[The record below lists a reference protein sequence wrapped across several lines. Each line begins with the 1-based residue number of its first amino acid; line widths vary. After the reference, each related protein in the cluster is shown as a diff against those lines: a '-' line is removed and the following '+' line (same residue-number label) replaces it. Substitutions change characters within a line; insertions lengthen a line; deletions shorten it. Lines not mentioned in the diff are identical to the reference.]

1 MKQYS
6 FFVLLFVLLGAVN
19 EGFSQ
24 EDSLSIEKCYSLA
37 RENYP
42 AIQKMDLIARAA
54 EFDVKNAN
62 RKYLPQLNLS
72 SSMSYSYYDVA
83 GDVQNVELN
92 NGQYGAQANLN
103 QLIYDGGETRY
114 QKKLAIAQSDLQSQ
128 QLETELYAL
137 KNRINQVFFGIIL
150 LDLQLEQIQINRE
163 NLESQFKK
171 IEAMVENGVLLRS
184 NLDELRVELMNIDMM
199 RTEYESNKIAYLR
212 VLSLFVGEDILNSK
226 RLAKPQ
232 TPTLGDEILRVEL
245 LTFEKQRLIYDWQEK
260 QLRSSFTPRLQA
272 YANGAMSYLNA
283 DFSGLGTN
291 MALDGQM
298 KNWSMGVTL
307 NWSISGL
314 YTHGLSK
321 KKLALNRDMLDSDRQ
336 CFLFKTSID
345 LAQQDEQVKKY
356 EQLLQQDK
364 ELVSLRASIANA
376 AKAQLE
382 NGVIT
387 THEYIQKVNAE
398 HLANQA
404 RILHEVQLMQTQ
416 YNYKFINGN

>member
-336 CFLFKTSID
+336 SFLFKTSID